1 MQHSIVDCRYK
12 FNIFIRRL
20 IFYGIYIYILK
31 WNGTS
36 RPLEMISLHNRI
48 YMYTDITDF

>member
-1 MQHSIVDCRYK
+1 MV
-12 FNIFIRRL
+12 F
-20 IFYGIYIYILK
+20 IYILK

-48 YMYTDITDF
+48 YIYMYTDITDF